1 MSLWGADCARVEE
14 NLLNGNPA
22 CFWLL
27 FPSHN
32 SHSSKLTM
40 VRHPLS
46 HISPVTFRISQLLS
60 PALQKKPPIC
70 PSGRETPALTPREPT
85 ALPMAPTLLAASL
98 SKLFLLCFV

>member
-14 NLLNGNPA
+14 NLLKGIQSA
-22 CFWLL
+22 WFWLL

-46 HISPVTFRISQLLS
+46 HISPVTFRIPPAPVTGLTEKATNLS
-60 PALQKKPPIC
+60 I
-70 PSGRETPALTPREPT
+70 G
-85 ALPMAPTLLAASL
+85 
-98 SKLFLLCFV
+98 